1 MKHIE
6 VHLLNDSRD
15 VELAGLAG
23 LLLTS
28 YVTSCDICESEI
40 SIHQSGC
47 AVVLSDSASA
57 VSCES
62 CLGVAVLRVSV

>member
-15 VELAGLAG
+15 VELAGIAG

-28 YVTSCDICESEI
+28 YVDSCEICDSQI
-40 SIHQSGC
+40 AVPHDPC
-47 AVVLSDSASA
+47 AVVLSDTSSV

-62 CLGVAVLRVSV
+62 CLGVAVLRASV